1 MSTTLPSTPVRV
13 VLADMPRLTR
23 ELIRRALEEEP
34 GVQVVREVSDA
45 DLSLRQLIEETE
57 AEVVIAETD
66 TGLLAEC
73 RDLLDERAP
82 LRVLALSADGRGA
95 HLYGVQPYEIAVDEF
110 SFDFVFEAV
119 RRP

>member
-23 ELIRRALEEEP
+23 ELIRRALEVEP
-34 GVQVVREVSDA
+34 GVRVVRVVNDV
-45 DLSLRQLIEETE
+45 DLSLRQLIEETD
-57 AEVVIAETD
+57 AEVVIA
-66 TGLLAEC
+66 GNRLRAEC

-82 LRVLALSADGRGA
+82 LRVLAVSADGRGA
-95 HLYGVQPYEIAVDEF
+95 HLYGVHPYEKAVDEF

-119 RRP
+119 RRR